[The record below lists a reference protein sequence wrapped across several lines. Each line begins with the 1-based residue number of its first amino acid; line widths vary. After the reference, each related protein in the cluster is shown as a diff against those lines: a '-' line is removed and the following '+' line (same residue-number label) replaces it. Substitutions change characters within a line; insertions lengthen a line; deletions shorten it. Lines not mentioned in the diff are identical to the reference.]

1 MFEMN
6 RTLKEK
12 GDQWELLVAEY
23 YQNKGHILLQHKY
36 TIHWG
41 ELDLIFEN
49 DELLTFV
56 EVKVVDYIDD
66 FFDYITPKK
75 LWTVKRTMER
85 YLLNHPNDKPYVL
98 DVVFVKN
105 NSIVEIYE
113 NVTNT

>member
-1 MFEMN
+1 MTRYN
-6 RTLKEK
+6 KDK
-12 GDQWELLVAEY
+12 GDEWELLVAEY
-23 YQNKGHILLQHKY
+23 YQKKGHTLLQHKY

-49 DELLTFV
+49 DKLLTFV

-75 LWTVKRTMER
+75 LWAIKRTMER
-85 YLLNHPNDKPYVL
+85 YLLKYPTNKEYVL
-98 DVVFVKN
+98 DVVFVKH

-113 NVTNT
+113 NVTST

>member
-1 MFEMN
+1 MN
-6 RTLKEK
+6 RTLKDKWDE
-12 GDQWELLVAEY
+12 WELLVAEY

-36 TIHWG
+36 TIHGG

-56 EVKVVDYIDD
+56 EVKVVNQVDD
-66 FFDYITPKK
+66 IFDYITPKK
-75 LWTVKRTMER
+75 LWTIKRTMER
-85 YLLNHPNDKPYVL
+85 YLLKHPTNKEYVL

-113 NVTNT
+113 NVTWT